1 LTRVNAVTAYLRGLN
16 PQLPRPVWLL
26 EAGGVANSLGNG
38 IVLPF
43 LIIYLHEVRDFG
55 LGTAGAIVS
64 TLGAVGLV
72 ATPLAGRL
80 IDLIGARTTLMSS
93 LALLAAG
100 YGAFPF
106 IHHSWQGFGLA
117 ALAGLGN
124 GGFAPSHSSLLAALT
139 SREQRNAAYALQ
151 RATDNLGF
159 GAGAL
164 IGGLIATTSVPSSF
178 KLLFL
183 LDAGTFLA
191 FIAVLS
197 FVPRGQVVAPAARL
211 AGRYSTVL
219 RDRAFVF
226 LLLIIATLVTAAYA
240 QVSTVLPPFAKEH
253 AGVSEAGIGV
263 VFFVNTV
270 LIVIAQLPLAKA
282 LEGRRRMRALALAAA
297 IFTATS
303 VAILVIGKLLD
314 AGTAVVTL
322 CGVIVLFG
330 IGECL
335 HGAVQNPLIADLAPE
350 HLLGR
355 YMALRTVSWQLGF
368 MVGPV
373 LGSFLLEH
381 STTGLWLGAA
391 AACGLAC
398 AGSLALERQIPAGAA
413 RTPGPARIPRKA
425 LRVEWRILKMRLDD
439 PLSTGAQPA
448 PHQASEA
455 SPAGEGGCP
464 TA

>member
-1 LTRVNAVTAYLRGLN
+1 MKAVTAYLRGLN

-43 LIIYLHEVRDFG
+43 LIIYLHEVRHFG
-55 LGTAGAIVS
+55 LGTSGAIVS

-80 IDLIGARTTLMSS
+80 VDLAGARTTLMSS
-93 LALLAAG
+93 LGLLAVG
-100 YGAFPF
+100 YGGFPF
-106 IHHSWQGFGLA
+106 IHHSWQAFGLA
-117 ALAGLGN
+117 AIAGLGN

-183 LDAGTFLA
+183 LDAGTFLG

-197 FVPRGQVVAPAARL
+197 FVPAGQSLPAAARSV
-211 AGRYSTVL
+211 GRYSTVI
-219 RDRAFVF
+219 RDRAFV
-226 LLLIIATLVTAAYA
+226 LLLLVIATLVTAAYA
-240 QVSTVLPPFAKEH
+240 QISTVLPPFAKEH
-253 AGVSEAGIGV
+253 AHVSEAGIGI

-270 LIVIAQLPLAKA
+270 LIVLAQLPLAKA
-282 LEGRRRMRALALAAA
+282 LEGRRRMRALALSAG
-297 IFTATS
+297 IFAVTS
-303 VAILVIGKLLD
+303 IAVLVVGHWLD
-314 AGTAVVTL
+314 AGTAVVAL
-322 CGVIVLFG
+322 CSVIALFS

-355 YMALRTVSWQLGF
+355 YMALRTIAWQLGF
-368 MVGPV
+368 MAGPA
-373 LGSFLLEH
+373 LGSFLLEQ
-381 STTGLWLGAA
+381 SPTGLWLGAA
-391 AACGLAC
+391 VAC
-398 AGSLALERQIPAGAA
+398 ALAGVGSLALERQIPDHAS
-413 RTPGPARIPRKA
+413 RTPGPARVPRKA
-425 LRVEWRILKMRLDD
+425 LRVEWRILKMRIDD

-448 PHQASEA
+448 PHQAPEA
-455 SPAGEGGCP
+455 SPAGEGGRP
-464 TA
+464 TP

>member
-1 LTRVNAVTAYLRGLN
+1 VKAVTAYLRGLN

-43 LIIYLHEVRDFG
+43 LIIYLHEVRHFG
-55 LGTAGAIVS
+55 LADSGAIVA

-72 ATPLAGRL
+72 ATPLAGRMV
-80 IDLIGARTTLMSS
+80 DLVGARTTLMSS
-93 LALLAAG
+93 LGLLAVG
-100 YGAFPF
+100 YGGFPF
-106 IHHSWQGFGLA
+106 IHHPWQAYGLA
-117 ALAGLGN
+117 AIAGAGN

-164 IGGLIATTSVPSSF
+164 VGGLIATTQVPSSF

-197 FVPRGQVVAPAARL
+197 FVPPGRALPAAARI
-211 AGRYSTVL
+211 AGRYSAVL
-219 RDRAFVF
+219 RDRAYV
-226 LLLIIATLVTAAYA
+226 LLLLVIATIVAAAYA

-253 AGVSEAGIGV
+253 AQVTEAGIGV
-263 VFFVNTV
+263 IFFVNTV
-270 LIVIAQLPLAKA
+270 LIVLAQLPLAKA
-282 LEGRRRMRALALAAA
+282 LEGRRRLRALALAAV
-297 IFTATS
+297 IFAATS
-303 VAILVIGKLLD
+303 AGVLAVGSWLD
-314 AGTAVVTL
+314 STAAVVAL
-322 CGVIVLFG
+322 CGVIVLFS

-355 YMALRTVSWQLGF
+355 YMALRTIAWQVGF
-368 MVGPV
+368 MAGPA
-373 LGSFLLEH
+373 LGSFLLAR
-381 STTGLWLGAA
+381 SPTGLWLGAA
-391 AACGLAC
+391 GACLLAG
-398 AGSLALERQIPAGAA
+398 AGSLALERRIPSHAL
-413 RTPGPARIPRKA
+413 RTPVPERVPRKA
-425 LRVEWRILKMRLDD
+425 LRVEWRTLQMRLDD
-439 PLSTGAQPA
+439 PLSTGAKPA
-448 PHQASEA
+448 PHQAPEA
-455 SPAGEGGCP
+455 SPAGEGGRP

>member
-1 LTRVNAVTAYLRGLN
+1 VNALTAYLRGLN

-43 LIIYLHEVRDFG
+43 LIIYLHEVRHFG
-55 LGTAGAIVS
+55 LSSSGAIVS

-72 ATPLAGRL
+72 ATPLAGRM
-80 IDLIGARTTLMSS
+80 IDLAGARTTLMSS
-93 LALLAAG
+93 LGLLAVG
-100 YGAFPF
+100 YGGFPF
-106 IHHSWQGFGLA
+106 VHHEWQAFGLA
-117 ALAGLGN
+117 AIAGLGN

-197 FVPRGQVVAPAARL
+197 FVPRADSVPAAAR
-211 AGRYSTVL
+211 ATGRYSTVV
-219 RDRAFVF
+219 RDRAFV
-226 LLLIIATLVTAAYA
+226 LLLLVIATLVTAAYA
-240 QVSTVLPPFAKEH
+240 QISTVLPPFAKEH
-253 AGVSEAGIGV
+253 ARVSEAGIGI

-270 LIVIAQLPLAKA
+270 LIVLAQLPLAKA
-282 LEGRRRMRALALAAA
+282 LEGRRRMRALALSAG
-297 IFTATS
+297 IFAVTS
-303 VAILVIGKLLD
+303 VSILAVGTWLD
-314 AGTAVVTL
+314 AGGAVVAL
-322 CGVIVLFG
+322 CGVIVLFS

-335 HGAVQNPLIADLAPE
+335 HGAVQNPLIADMAPE

-355 YMALRTVSWQLGF
+355 YMALRTIAWQLGF
-368 MVGPV
+368 MAGPALGGYLLSRSVGV
-373 LGSFLLEH
+373 
-381 STTGLWLGAA
+381 LWLGSA
-391 AACGLAC
+391 AACLA
-398 AGSLALERQIPAGAA
+398 AGAGALALERRIPDRAA
-413 RTPGPARIPRKA
+413 RTPVPEGVPRKA
-425 LRVEWRILKMRLDD
+425 LRVEWRILKMRVDD

-448 PHQASEA
+448 PHQATEA
-455 SPAGEGGCP
+455 SPAGEGGRP

>member
-1 LTRVNAVTAYLRGLN
+1 VKAVTAYLRGLN
-16 PQLPRPVWLL
+16 PELPRPVWLL

-43 LIIYLHEVRDFG
+43 LIIYLHEVRHIG
-55 LGTAGAIVS
+55 LGTSGAIVS

-72 ATPLAGRL
+72 ATPVAGRL
-80 IDLIGARTTLMSS
+80 VDLVGARTTLMSS
-93 LALLAAG
+93 LGLLAAG
-100 YGAFPF
+100 YGGFPF
-106 IHHSWQGFGLA
+106 VHHTWQAFGLA
-117 ALAGLGN
+117 SIAGLGN

-139 SREQRNAAYALQ
+139 SREQRNVAYALQ

-197 FVPRGQVVAPAARL
+197 FVPRGQSLPPAARSV
-211 AGRYSTVL
+211 GRYSAVL
-219 RDRAFVF
+219 RDRAFV
-226 LLLIIATLVTAAYA
+226 LLLLVIATLVTAAYA

-253 AGVSEAGIGV
+253 ARVSEAGIGV

-270 LIVIAQLPLAKA
+270 LIVVAQLPLAKA
-282 LEGRRRMRALALAAA
+282 LEGRRRMRALALSAA
-297 IFTATS
+297 IFAATS
-303 VAILVIGKLLD
+303 VAVLAVGDWLD
-314 AGTAVVTL
+314 AGTAVGAL
-322 CGVIVLFG
+322 CAVIVLFS

-355 YMALRTVSWQLGF
+355 YMALRTIAWQLGF
-368 MVGPV
+368 MAGPA
-373 LGSFLLEH
+373 LGSFLLAR
-381 STTGLWLGAA
+381 SPTGLWLGAA
-391 AACGLAC
+391 AACLLAG
-398 AGSLALERQIPAGAA
+398 AGSLALERQIPDHAL
-413 RTPGPARIPRKA
+413 RTPGPARAPRKA
-425 LRVEWRILKMRLDD
+425 LRVEWRTLKMRIDD

-448 PHQASEA
+448 PHQAPEA
-455 SPAGEGGCP
+455 SPAGEGGRP
-464 TA
+464 TP